1 MSDWKEITQN
11 KYSVE
16 FQGTV
21 EGEME
26 SGMTEVKSITV
37 TGAITAAVRKI
48 KETWPDIVLITLVAK
63 QL

>member
-1 MSDWKEITQN
+1 MSDWKEITPN

-16 FQGTV
+16 FSGTV
-21 EGEME
+21 EGEPE
-26 SGMTEVKSITV
+26 SGMTEVKSITI

-48 KETWPDIVLITLVAK
+48 KETWPNIALITLNAK